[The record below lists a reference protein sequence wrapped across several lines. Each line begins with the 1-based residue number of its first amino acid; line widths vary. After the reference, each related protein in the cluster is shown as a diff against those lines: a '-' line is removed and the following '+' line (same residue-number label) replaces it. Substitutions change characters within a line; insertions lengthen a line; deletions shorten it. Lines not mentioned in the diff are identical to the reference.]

1 VTTSELPTIIKEIR
15 HTLRELSSPTVAQ
28 IRNIRRSYSRQL
40 ASASPDEIL
49 RLALELLRNDVPQ
62 FFAYELVQHH
72 KAARKSLD
80 TKTIEALAIHLDS
93 WEAVDSFASF
103 LTGPAWRDG
112 QLSDADIKRWARSKD
127 RWWRRLAVVSTVPL
141 NNKTRGGDGDPK
153 RTVMICEMVVEDR
166 DDMVVK
172 ALSWALRE
180 LSKRDRETVVQFVQ
194 KNQSRLAALVLRE
207 VNNKLLTGLK
217 NP

>member
-1 VTTSELPTIIKEIR
+1 MTISELSTTVEEIQQV
-15 HTLRELSSPTVAQ
+15 LSQLPSPTVAQ

-40 ASASPDEIL
+40 ALASADEIL
-49 RLALELLRNDVPQ
+49 RLALELLRKDVPQ

-72 KAARKSLD
+72 KAARQSLD
-80 TKTIEALAIHLDS
+80 AKKIEKLAIRLNS

-103 LTGPAWRDG
+103 LTGPAWREG
-112 QLSDADIKRWARSKD
+112 QLSDATIKRWARSKD

-141 NNKTRGGDGDPK
+141 NNATRGGHGDPK
-153 RTVMICEMVVEDR
+153 RTIMICEMVVEDR

-180 LSKRDRETVVQFVQ
+180 LSKRDSKAVIQFVQ
-194 KNQSRLAALVLRE
+194 RNQSRLAARVVRE